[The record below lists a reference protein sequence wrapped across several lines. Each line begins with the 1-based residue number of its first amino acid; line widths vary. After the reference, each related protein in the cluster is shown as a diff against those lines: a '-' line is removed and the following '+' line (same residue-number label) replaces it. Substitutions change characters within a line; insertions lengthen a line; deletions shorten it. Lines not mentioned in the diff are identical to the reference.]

1 MRSPKLGLVA
11 AIALPLL
18 FAPAA
23 YVQAQA
29 IKTETVNFD
38 AGTSGTVLKNTL
50 KGEQIVD
57 YKLGASAGQLLSV
70 ELTTNNA
77 SNYFN
82 IMAPGADAA
91 LFIGSTEGTRYSGA
105 LPSSGEY
112 TLRVYLMRNA
122 ARRNE
127 AATYDL
133 AISVTDG
140 SGQAANTAQPADF
153 ADGLSGGP
161 DMREVSELS
170 AGDTLN
176 LHAGT
181 GTGFDVLAKLATG
194 AVLENLGCQMQ
205 DDMRWCQVKRPS
217 DGVSGWVSGRFLV
230 ESGASSSG
238 SVSGNNDVPELHARN
253 SGEIEV
259 RFGHGCTALY
269 NPAGRRINAGSSCS
283 RTQLTNA
290 HDAVERYMRENGSAA
305 DHSGGSSASVAA
317 DVNTSGNGVIYGGGA
332 TNGRIFGHKE
342 GAYALTVSGDGM
354 TCTGLLQHA
363 PGGVRSQTSSIH
375 CTNGASGS
383 GVLVT
388 NRSGKG
394 HTLTFTLTHGSGG
407 YVIFG

>member
-82 IMAPGADAA
+82 IVGPGADAA
-91 LFIGSTEGTRYSGA
+91 LFIGSTEGTRYSGT

-161 DMREVSELS
+161 DMWEVSGLS

-176 LHAGT
+176 LRAGT
-181 GTGFDVLAKLATG
+181 GTGFDVLAKLAAG

-217 DGVSGWVSGRFLV
+217 DGVSGWVAGQYLREAIGTAATRPPAPAQPQANGMTGNGEPFTATGQIPCSQGQGQPTHNCDFGVVRTDVAGNVSLWIAAGGTEERFIMF
-230 ESGASSSG
+230 ENGAP
-238 SVSGNNDVPELHARN
+238 V
-253 SGEIEV
+253 
-259 RFGHGCTALY
+259 F
-269 NPAGRRINAGSSCS
+269 
-283 RTQLTNA
+283 TNA
-290 HDAVERYMRENGSAA
+290 ADTPMLEKASDLNVISIGSERYEIPDAVL
-305 DHSGGSSASVAA
+305 
-317 DVNTSGNGVIYGGGA
+317 YGG
-332 TNGRIFGHKE
+332 
-342 GAYALTVSGDGM
+342 
-354 TCTGLLQHA
+354 
-363 PGGVRSQTSSIH
+363 
-375 CTNGASGS
+375 
-383 GVLVT
+383 
-388 NRSGKG
+388 
-394 HTLTFTLTHGSGG
+394 
-407 YVIFG
+407 

>member
-1 MRSPKLGLVA
+1 MHTAKLVKATLKRSFNGM
-11 AIALPLL
+11 IALALGT
-18 FAPAA
+18 
-23 YVQAQA
+23 A
-29 IKTETVNFD
+29 ILAT
-38 AGTSGTVLKNTL
+38 
-50 KGEQIVD
+50 
-57 YKLGASAGQLLSV
+57 
-70 ELTTNNA
+70 
-77 SNYFN
+77 
-82 IMAPGADAA
+82 
-91 LFIGSTEGTRYSGA
+91 A
-105 LPSSGEY
+105 LPD
-112 TLRVYLMRNA
+112 TA
-122 ARRNE
+122 
-127 AATYDL
+127 L
-133 AISVTDG
+133 A
-140 SGQAANTAQPADF
+140 QM
-153 ADGLSGGP
+153 GP
-161 DMREVSELS
+161 DYWKVSGVAS
-170 AGDTLN
+170 DDNLN
-176 LHAGT
+176 IRSGPAT
-181 GTGFDVLAKLATG
+181 SNRVVALAPNG
-194 AVLENLGCQMQ
+194 SVFRNLGCKGSGTS
-205 DDMRWCQVKRPS
+205 RWCHIETPNGQI
-217 DGVSGWVSGRFLV
+217 SGWVSGRFLV

-269 NPAGRRINAGSSCS
+269 NPAGRRISAGSSCS

-317 DVNTSGNGVIYGGGA
+317 DVNISGNGVIYGGGA

-394 HTLTFTLTHGSGG
+394 HTLTFTLTNGSGG